1 VEAPKVF
8 LEITDALSKRFELR
22 RIGLQPDG
30 FRQRHKMLESALAR
44 ICHFASS
51 SLFTHVTGD

>member
-1 VEAPKVF
+1 VQVPKVF
-8 LEITDALSKRFELR
+8 LKITDALSKRFKLR

-44 ICHFASS
+44 VCHFASS
-51 SLFTHVTGD
+51 SLFTHVTGE